1 MAKKVDIS
9 SKRLI
14 DLAPTSWVRWLTGDA
29 TLEVLDMP
37 SGEFQWLSRAS
48 DVVIRVESTR
58 DGVFLVINEVQL
70 RPDKQMALRIRV
82 YSALAE
88 ERYQLPVYP
97 VVVNILPPQPG
108 VGIASHYHSN
118 FRGLVAHQDFKVI
131 NLWEVDANLA
141 FTAELAP
148 LLPFTPILKGGGD
161 EATVKK
167 ALHLMRAK
175 QDFAELESLLAFFA
189 SFALELQVIQRIMR
203 WDMAVIRESPWY
215 HEILQEGVELG
226 MEQGI
231 EQGMEQGIEQGIE
244 QGRRQELEEMLR
256 HLLEHRFSAFPVDIS
271 DQLAEL
277 SIEQLRQVVDYSLD
291 APSLPAVEAF
301 CSKLVSSTRNGNHNG
316 S

>member
-48 DVVIRVESTR
+48 DVVIKVESTK

-70 RPDKQMALRIRV
+70 RPDKQMPLRIRV

-97 VVVNILPPQPG
+97 VLVNILPPKPG
-108 VGIASHYHSN
+108 VAIADHYHSA
-118 FRGLVAHQDFKVI
+118 FRGITAHQDFKVI

-141 FTAELAP
+141 FTSGLHT
-148 LLPFTPILKGGGD
+148 LLPFTPILKGGGE
-161 EATVKK
+161 EAVVKK
-167 ALHLMRAK
+167 ALHLMRAN
-175 QDFAELESLLAFFA
+175 QEFSELESLLAFFA

-203 WDMAVIRESPWY
+203 WDMAVLRESPWY
-215 HEILQEGVELG
+215 NEILQEGL
-226 MEQGI
+226 EQGI
-231 EQGMEQGIEQGIE
+231 ER
-244 QGRRQELEEMLR
+244 GRRQELEEMLR
-256 HLLEHRFSAFPVDIS
+256 HILEQRFDALPSDITE
-271 DQLAEL
+271 QLTEL
-277 SIEQLRQVVDYSLD
+277 SIDQLRRFVDFSLE
-291 APSLPAVEAF
+291 AASLPAVQAF
-301 CSKLVSSTRNGNHNG
+301 LAKLSSNPLNGNHNG